1 MKAVPILDPQRDRRD
16 AMRVAQCVLTFAIAT
31 FVGATSASAQSPATP
46 PTAPPVIKLFA
57 SSGNVADLIAKAKRD
72 HKPGQANVVEP
83 LLQLAPHNANLEY
96 RTSVGPAA
104 IHVHEDEFFYV
115 IDGSGT
121 FVTGGKLTNA
131 VQTNA
136 ENFTGDS
143 IEGGTATPVA
153 KGDFFVVPE
162 NTPHW
167 FSAIEGR
174 MVLMSLHVPG
184 SRVQ

>member
-1 MKAVPILDPQRDRRD
+1 MLHNACL
-16 AMRVAQCVLTFAIAT
+16 L
-31 FVGATSASAQSPATP
+31 SQSP
-46 PTAPPVIKLFA
+46 L
-57 SSGNVADLIAKAKRD
+57 SSGPQVLLRSHLRRHRLRHRSLSSSSTNVAALIAKAKHD

-83 LLQLAPHNANLEY
+83 LLQLAPYSANLEY

-121 FVTGGKLTNA
+121 FVTGGSLTHP

-136 ENFTGDS
+136 ENLSGDS

-167 FSAIEGR
+167 FGAIHGR
-174 MVLMSLHVPG
+174 IVPEF
-184 SRVQ
+184 SDVFL